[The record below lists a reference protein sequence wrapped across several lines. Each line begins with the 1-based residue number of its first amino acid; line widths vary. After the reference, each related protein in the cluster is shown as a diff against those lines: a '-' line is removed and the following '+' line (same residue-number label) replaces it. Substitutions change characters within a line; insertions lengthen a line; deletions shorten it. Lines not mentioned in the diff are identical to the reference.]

1 MTKMEM
7 FFKQN
12 VVQKENKKVAISDR
26 FVGEEGK
33 AIEWE
38 LKAITA
44 QDDSKIREANTAIKE
59 LPNRKGQFA
68 PQLNTEKYM
77 AMLLAS
83 CVVFPDLADAELQDS
98 YGVKNKPDLLT
109 AMLLPGEYQ
118 DLAAEIQKINAFK
131 TMEEKVEEAKN

>member
-1 MTKMEM
+1 MTRMEM

-12 VVQKENKKVAISDR
+12 AIQKENKKVAISNR
-26 FVGEEGK
+26 FVGEDGK
-33 AIEWE
+33 AVEWE
-38 LKAITA
+38 LKTITA
-44 QDDSKIREANTAIKE
+44 QDDSKLRDVNTTIKE
-59 LPNRKGQFA
+59 LPNKKGQFA

-83 CVVFPDLADAELQDS
+83 CVVYPDLADAELQDS

-118 DLAAEIQKINAFK
+118 ELAINVQ
-131 TMEEKVEEAKN
+131 ELNGLNPIEDKVEEAKN

>member
-1 MTKMEM
+1 MTRMEM

-12 VVQKENKKVAISDR
+12 AIQKENKKVAISNR
-26 FVGEEGK
+26 FVGEDGK
-33 AIEWE
+33 AVEWE
-38 LKAITA
+38 LKTITA
-44 QDDSKIREANTAIKE
+44 QDDSKLRDVNTTIKE
-59 LPNRKGQFA
+59 LPNKKGQFA

-83 CVVFPDLADAELQDS
+83 CVVYPDLADAELQDS

-109 AMLLPGEYQ
+109 VMLLPGEYQ
-118 DLAAEIQKINAFK
+118 DLAAEIQRLNAFK